1 MITNLILTFVATMI
15 LYFAYKL
22 LFRNSN
28 RFQLNRIVLLTI
40 SIFAFALPFIRIN
53 IEGQQFQEMPSFKQ
67 EMDVIFYSD
76 AMIEA
81 PVETKTLSITDIISY
96 IYIIGVVF
104 FLMKFVYNIFKIYKI
119 KAGKKIETIDNV
131 NFIYTNESHVPFS
144 FLNNVFIGTSTSSVT
159 DNEVPEPVE
168 GNANILIIKHEMSH
182 VKNHHSVDIILMEI
196 MIAFQW
202 FNPFIRMIN
211 NELKSNHE
219 FIADSEAIK
228 NEDEKS
234 NYMMLLL
241 QQCTAD
247 DFSTIANNFS
257 FLLTKKRISMITK
270 NQKVK
275 GSVIKV
281 LLTLPVFALLILL
294 NTQCDNTK
302 PNEEKKVAQVVENNS
317 EETQSNLTS
326 VQKVGSLA
334 GTVYD
339 AETKQPLA
347 ANVILEKDENEF
359 YNTTADK
366 NGKYEFISVPASR
379 YKLKAFYEGY
389 NTVTEKTIYIPADK
403 FSSIDID
410 LIDGKRHTRKNKN
423 SSSQKVVA
431 SQDSIYRVAEVMPQ
445 YPGGPNE
452 MMKYIQEN
460 IKYPQSAKDNKI
472 EGRVFV
478 SFVVE
483 KDGSIT
489 NAAVMRGID
498 KECDAEALR
507 VVSSMP
513 KWTPGQHK
521 GEVVRTQFTIPIYYK
536 FN

>member
-1 MITNLILTFVATMI
+1 MVTNLILTFVATMV

-40 SIFAFALPFIRIN
+40 SIFAFALPFIRIS

-144 FLNNVFIGTSTSSVT
+144 FLKNIYI
-159 DNEVPEPVE
+159 PK
-168 GNANILIIKHEMSH
+168 GNLDEMIIKHEMSH
-182 VKNHHSVDIILMEI
+182 VKNHHSVDVILMEI

-202 FNPFIRMIN
+202 FNPFIRMIK

-302 PNEEKKVAQVVENNS
+302 PNEEKQKAVEVKADENAGQLLGTILDRFT
-317 EETQSNLTS
+317 E
-326 VQKVGSLA
+326 KPIALA
-334 GTVYD
+334 TI
-339 AETKQPLA
+339 L
-347 ANVILEKDENEF
+347 LEKDGKEL
-359 YNTTADK
+359 YYTTSDK
-366 NGKYEFISVPASR
+366 NGRYEIT
-379 YKLKAFYEGY
+379 KIKAGAYNVKVSCEGY
-389 NTVTEKTIYIPADK
+389 ETVTIRDVNIPVKKLTFQD
-403 FSSIDID
+403 FW
-410 LIDGKRHTRKNKN
+410 LKNKEA
-423 SSSQKVVA
+423 SAAPSQEVVVG
-431 SQDSIYRVAEVMPQ
+431 QDSIYRVAEVMPQ

-507 VVSSMP
+507 VVASMP

>member
-1 MITNLILTFVATMI
+1 MITNLILTFLATMV

-28 RFQLNRIVLLTI
+28 RFQLNRIILLTI
-40 SIFAFALPFIRIN
+40 SVFAFALPFIRIN
-53 IEGQQFQEMPSFKQ
+53 LEGQQFQEITSFKE

-76 AMIEA
+76 AIIEET
-81 PVETKTLSITDIISY
+81 PVEANTLSVTDIISY

-104 FLMKFVYNIFKIYKI
+104 FLMKFVYNIVKIYKI
-119 KAGKKIETIDNV
+119 KAGKKIEVVDDV
-131 NFIYTNESHVPFS
+131 NFIYTNESHIPFS
-144 FLNNVFIGTSTSSVT
+144 FLKNIYIPK
-159 DNEVPEPVE
+159 DNLD
-168 GNANILIIKHEMSH
+168 AMIIKHEMSH
-182 VKNHHSVDIILMEI
+182 VKNYHSVDIILMEI

-202 FNPFIRMIN
+202 FNPFIRMIK
-211 NELKSNHE
+211 NELKNNHE

-228 NEDEKS
+228 DEDEKS

-294 NTQCDNTK
+294 NTQCDNVK
-302 PNEEKKVAQVVENNS
+302 PNEEKQQTPAVENKA
-317 EETQSNLTS
+317 EGE
-326 VQKVGSLA
+326 VGNLA
-334 GTVYD
+334 GRIIFSD
-339 AETKQPLA
+339 EKPFPC
-347 ANVILEKDENEF
+347 ANVALEKDGKVV
-359 YNTTADK
+359 YSVTADE
-366 NGKYEFISVPASR
+366 NGNYEFKSIPAGT
-379 YKLKAFYEGY
+379 YNLKTFYEGY
-389 NTVTEKTIYIPADK
+389 TTMIIEGFNIPANK
-403 FSSIDID
+403 FAFQNLYLLKQDD
-410 LIDGKRHTRKNKN
+410 ADET
-423 SSSQKVVA
+423 SSQKPQVT
-431 SQDSIYRVAEVMPQ
+431 QDSIYRVSDAMPE

-452 MMKYIQEN
+452 MMRYIQEN
-460 IKYPQSAKDNKI
+460 IKYPQSAIDNKI

-478 SFVVE
+478 TFVVE
-483 KDGSIT
+483 KDGSIS
-489 NAAVMRGID
+489 NAAVLRGID

-513 KWTPGQHK
+513 KWNPGQHK
-521 GEVVRTQFTIPIYYK
+521 GEVVRTQFTIPIIYK

>member
-1 MITNLILTFVATMI
+1 MITNLILTFLATMV

-28 RFQLNRIVLLTI
+28 RFQLNRIILLTI
-40 SIFAFALPFIRIN
+40 SVFAFALPFIRIS
-53 IEGQQFQEMPSFKQ
+53 IEAQQFQEMTSFKQ
-67 EMDVIFYSD
+67 GMDVIFYND
-76 AMIEA
+76 AIIEETA
-81 PVETKTLSITDIISY
+81 VEANTLSVTDIISY
-96 IYIIGVVF
+96 IYIVGVVF
-104 FLMKFVYNIFKIYKI
+104 FLMKFVYNIVKIYKI
-119 KAGKKIETIDNV
+119 RAGKKIETIDDV
-131 NFIYTNESHVPFS
+131 NFIYTNESHIPFS
-144 FLNNVFIGTSTSSVT
+144 FLKNIYIPK
-159 DNEVPEPVE
+159 DNLD
-168 GNANILIIKHEMSH
+168 AMIIKHEMSH

-202 FNPFIRMIN
+202 FNPFIRMIK
-211 NELKSNHE
+211 NELKNNHE

-228 NEDEKS
+228 DEDEKS

-294 NTQCDNTK
+294 NTQCDNVK
-302 PNEEKKVAQVVENNS
+302 PNEDKQQTPAVENKA
-317 EETQSNLTS
+317 EGE
-326 VQKVGSLA
+326 VGNLA
-334 GTVYD
+334 GRIIFSD
-339 AETKQPLA
+339 EKPFPC
-347 ANVILEKDENEF
+347 ANVALEKDGKVV
-359 YNTTADK
+359 YSVTADE
-366 NGKYEFISVPASR
+366 NGNYEFKSIPAGT
-379 YKLKAFYEGY
+379 YNLKTFYEGY
-389 NTVTEKTIYIPADK
+389 TTMIIEGFNIPANK
-403 FSSIDID
+403 FAFQNLYLLKQDD
-410 LIDGKRHTRKNKN
+410 ADET
-423 SSSQKVVA
+423 SSQKPQVT
-431 SQDSIYRVAEVMPQ
+431 QDSLYRVTEVMPE

-452 MMKYIQEN
+452 MMRYIQEN
-460 IKYPQSAKDNKI
+460 IKYPQSAIDNKI

-478 SFVVE
+478 TFVVE
-483 KDGSIT
+483 KDGSIS
-489 NAAVMRGID
+489 NAAVLRGID

-513 KWTPGQHK
+513 KWNPGQHK
-521 GEVVRTQFTIPIYYK
+521 GEVVRTQFTIPIIYK

>member
-1 MITNLILTFVATMI
+1 MITNLILTFVATMV

-40 SIFAFALPFIRIN
+40 AIFAFELPFIKISL
-53 IEGQQFQEMPSFKQ
+53 EGQHFQEMTSFKQ

-76 AMIEA
+76 AIIEETA
-81 PVETKTLSITDIISY
+81 VEANTLSITDVISY

-104 FLMKFVYNIFKIYKI
+104 FLMKFVYNIIKIHKI
-119 KAGKKIETIDNV
+119 KAGKKIETIDDV
-131 NFIYTNESHVPFS
+131 NFIYTNESHIPFS
-144 FLNNVFIGTSTSSVT
+144 FLNNIYIPK
-159 DNEVPEPVE
+159 DN
-168 GNANILIIKHEMSH
+168 LDDMIIKHEMSH
-182 VKNHHSVDIILMEI
+182 VKNHHSVDVILMEI

-202 FNPFIRMIN
+202 FNPFIRMIK

-302 PNEEKKVAQVVENNS
+302 PNDEKQQPAVT
-317 EETQSNLTS
+317 ETWTILEQP
-326 VQKVGSLA
+326 
-334 GTVYD
+334 VYD
-339 AETKQPLA
+339 KEAL
-347 ANVILEKDENEF
+347 NL
-359 YNTTADK
+359 
-366 NGKYEFISVPASR
+366 
-379 YKLKAFYEGY
+379 
-389 NTVTEKTIYIPADK
+389 
-403 FSSIDID
+403 
-410 LIDGKRHTRKNKN
+410 
-423 SSSQKVVA
+423 
-431 SQDSIYRVAEVMPQ
+431 QDSIYRVTEVMPQ

-452 MMKYIQEN
+452 MMRYIQEN
-460 IKYPQSAKDNKI
+460 IKYPQSAIDNKI

-478 SFVVE
+478 TFVVE

-489 NAAVMRGID
+489 NAAVLRGID

-513 KWTPGQHK
+513 KWNPGQHK

>member
-1 MITNLILTFVATMI
+1 MITNLILTFVATMV

-22 LFRNSN
+22 LFLNSN

-40 SIFAFALPFIRIN
+40 AIFAFALPFIKISL
-53 IEGQQFQEMPSFKQ
+53 EGQQFQEMTSFKQ

-76 AMIEA
+76 AIIEETA
-81 PVETKTLSITDIISY
+81 VETNTLSITDIISY

-104 FLMKFVYNIFKIYKI
+104 FLMKFVYNIVKIYKI
-119 KAGKKIETIDNV
+119 KAGKKIEIIDDV
-131 NFIYTNESHVPFS
+131 NFIYTNESHIPFS
-144 FLNNVFIGTSTSSVT
+144 FLNNIYIPK
-159 DNEVPEPVE
+159 DNLDEM
-168 GNANILIIKHEMSH
+168 IIKHEMSH
-182 VKNHHSVDIILMEI
+182 VKNHHSVDVILMEI

-202 FNPFIRMIN
+202 FNPFIRMIK
-211 NELKSNHE
+211 NELKNNHE

-228 NEDEKS
+228 DEDEKS

-257 FLLTKKRISMITK
+257 FLLTKKRINMITK

-302 PNEEKKVAQVVENNS
+302 PNDEKQQ
-317 EETQSNLTS
+317 T
-326 VQKVGSLA
+326 
-334 GTVYD
+334 
-339 AETKQPLA
+339 
-347 ANVILEKDENEF
+347 
-359 YNTTADK
+359 
-366 NGKYEFISVPASR
+366 
-379 YKLKAFYEGY
+379 
-389 NTVTEKTIYIPADK
+389 TVTETETILEQPVYDTEAAT
-403 FSSIDID
+403 
-410 LIDGKRHTRKNKN
+410 L
-423 SSSQKVVA
+423 
-431 SQDSIYRVAEVMPQ
+431 QDSIYRVSEVMPQ

-452 MMKYIQEN
+452 IMRYLQEN

-478 SFVVE
+478 TFVVE

-489 NAAVMRGID
+489 NATVLRGID

-513 KWTPGQHK
+513 KWNPGQQDGK
-521 GEVVRTQFTIPIYYK
+521 NVRTQFTIPIIYK

>member
-1 MITNLILTFVATMI
+1 MITNLILTFVATMV

-40 SIFAFALPFIRIN
+40 SIFAFALPFIRIS

-81 PVETKTLSITDIISY
+81 PVVTKTLSFTDIISY
-96 IYIIGVVF
+96 LYIIGVVF

-144 FLNNVFIGTSTSSVT
+144 FLKNIYIPK
-159 DNEVPEPVE
+159 DNLDEM
-168 GNANILIIKHEMSH
+168 IIKHEMSH
-182 VKNHHSVDIILMEI
+182 VKNHHSVDVILMEI

-202 FNPFIRMIN
+202 FNPFIRMIK
-211 NELKSNHE
+211 NELKNNHE

-294 NTQCDNTK
+294 NIQCDNVK
-302 PNEEKKVAQVVENNS
+302 PNEEKQQTPATEL
-317 EETQSNLTS
+317 ET
-326 VQKVGSLA
+326 V
-334 GTVYD
+334 
-339 AETKQPLA
+339 
-347 ANVILEKDENEF
+347 
-359 YNTTADK
+359 
-366 NGKYEFISVPASR
+366 
-379 YKLKAFYEGY
+379 
-389 NTVTEKTIYIPADK
+389 
-403 FSSIDID
+403 
-410 LIDGKRHTRKNKN
+410 
-423 SSSQKVVA
+423 
-431 SQDSIYRVAEVMPQ
+431 QDSIYRVSDAMPQ

-452 MMKYIQEN
+452 MMRYIQEN
-460 IKYPQSAKDNKI
+460 IKYPQSAIDNKI

-478 SFVVE
+478 TFVVE

-513 KWTPGQHK
+513 KWNPGQHK
-521 GEVVRTQFTIPIYYK
+521 GEVVRTQFTIPIIYK

>member
-1 MITNLILTFVATMI
+1 MVTNLILTFVATMV

-53 IEGQQFQEMPSFKQ
+53 IEGQQFQEMLSFKQ

-81 PVETKTLSITDIISY
+81 PVEAKTLSFTDIISY

-144 FLNNVFIGTSTSSVT
+144 FFNNVFIGTSTSSVT

-182 VKNHHSVDIILMEI
+182 VKNHHSVDVILMEI

-202 FNPFIRMIN
+202 FNPFIRMIK

-241 QQCTAD
+241 QQCTAY

-302 PNEEKKVAQVVENNS
+302 PNEEKQQ
-317 EETQSNLTS
+317 T
-326 VQKVGSLA
+326 
-334 GTVYD
+334 
-339 AETKQPLA
+339 
-347 ANVILEKDENEF
+347 
-359 YNTTADK
+359 
-366 NGKYEFISVPASR
+366 
-379 YKLKAFYEGY
+379 
-389 NTVTEKTIYIPADK
+389 TVTETETILEQPVYDTEAAT
-403 FSSIDID
+403 
-410 LIDGKRHTRKNKN
+410 L
-423 SSSQKVVA
+423 
-431 SQDSIYRVAEVMPQ
+431 QDSIYRVTEVMPE

-452 MMKYIQEN
+452 MMKYLQEN

-478 SFVVE
+478 TFVVE

-489 NAAVMRGID
+489 NATVLRGID

-513 KWTPGQHK
+513 KWNPGQQDGK
-521 GEVVRTQFTIPIYYK
+521 NVRTQFTIPIIYK

>member
-1 MITNLILTFVATMI
+1 MITNLILTFVATMV
-15 LYFAYKL
+15 LYLAYKL

-28 RFQLNRIVLLTI
+28 RFQLNRIILLTI
-40 SIFAFALPFIRIN
+40 SLFAFALPFIRIN
-53 IEGQQFQEMPSFKQ
+53 IEGQQFQEMTSFKQ

-76 AMIEA
+76 AIIQEN
-81 PVETKTLSITDIISY
+81 PVVEKTLSFTDIITY

-119 KAGKKIETIDNV
+119 KAGKKIETIDDV
-131 NFIYTNESHVPFS
+131 NFIYTNESHIPFS
-144 FLNNVFIGTSTSSVT
+144 FLNNIYIPK
-159 DNEVPEPVE
+159 DNLDEM
-168 GNANILIIKHEMSH
+168 IIKHEMSH

-202 FNPFIRMIN
+202 FNPFIRMIK
-211 NELKSNHE
+211 NELKNNHE

-270 NQKVK
+270 NQKAK

-302 PNEEKKVAQVVENNS
+302 PNDEKLSTVVKADENAGQLLGTIVDRFS
-317 EETQSNLTS
+317 E
-326 VQKVGSLA
+326 KPIA
-334 GTVYD
+334 FATV
-339 AETKQPLA
+339 
-347 ANVILEKDENEF
+347 VLEKDGNDL
-359 YNTTADK
+359 YYTTSDK
-366 NGKYEFISVPASR
+366 NGSYKITRINEGAYNVKVSCDGYESVSIRAVNIPVK
-379 YKLKAFYEGY
+379 KLTFQDFWLKK
-389 NTVTEKTIYIPADK
+389 NDADEP
-403 FSSIDID
+403 
-410 LIDGKRHTRKNKN
+410 
-423 SSSQKVVA
+423 SSQKAVV

-489 NAAVMRGID
+489 NAAVLRGID

>member
-1 MITNLILTFVATMI
+1 MITNLILTFLATMV

-28 RFQLNRIVLLTI
+28 RFQLNRIILLTI

-53 IEGQQFQEMPSFKQ
+53 LEGQQFQEITSFKE

-76 AMIEA
+76 AIIEET
-81 PVETKTLSITDIISY
+81 PVEANTLSVTDIISY

-104 FLMKFVYNIFKIYKI
+104 FLMKFVYNIVKIYKI
-119 KAGKKIETIDNV
+119 KAGKKIEVVDDA
-131 NFIYTNESHVPFS
+131 NFIYTNESHIPFS
-144 FLNNVFIGTSTSSVT
+144 FLKNIYIPK
-159 DNEVPEPVE
+159 DNLD
-168 GNANILIIKHEMSH
+168 AMIIKHEMSH

-202 FNPFIRMIN
+202 FNPFIRMIK
-211 NELKSNHE
+211 NELKNNHE

-228 NEDEKS
+228 DEDEKS

-294 NTQCDNTK
+294 NTQCDNVK
-302 PNEEKKVAQVVENNS
+302 PNEDKQQTPAVENKA
-317 EETQSNLTS
+317 EGE
-326 VQKVGSLA
+326 VGNLA
-334 GTVYD
+334 GRIIFSD
-339 AETKQPLA
+339 EKPFPC
-347 ANVILEKDENEF
+347 ANVALEKDGKVV
-359 YNTTADK
+359 YSVTADE
-366 NGKYEFISVPASR
+366 NGNYEFKSIPAGT
-379 YKLKAFYEGY
+379 YNLKTFYEGY
-389 NTVTEKTIYIPADK
+389 TTMIIEGFNIPANK
-403 FSSIDID
+403 FAFQNLYLLKQDD
-410 LIDGKRHTRKNKN
+410 ADET
-423 SSSQKVVA
+423 SSQKPQVT
-431 SQDSIYRVAEVMPQ
+431 QDSIYRVSEVMPE

-452 MMKYIQEN
+452 MMRYIQEN
-460 IKYPQSAKDNKI
+460 IKYPQSAIDNKI

-478 SFVVE
+478 TFVVE
-483 KDGSIT
+483 KDGSIS

-513 KWTPGQHK
+513 KWNPGQHK
-521 GEVVRTQFTIPIYYK
+521 GEVVRTQFTIPIIYK

>member
-1 MITNLILTFVATMI
+1 MITNLILTFLATMV

-28 RFQLNRIVLLTI
+28 RFQLNRIILLTI
-40 SIFAFALPFIRIN
+40 SVFAFALPFIRIN
-53 IEGQQFQEMPSFKQ
+53 LEGQHFQEITSFKE

-76 AMIEA
+76 AIIEET
-81 PVETKTLSITDIISY
+81 PVEANTLSVTDIISY

-104 FLMKFVYNIFKIYKI
+104 FLMKFVYNIVKIYKI
-119 KAGKKIETIDNV
+119 KAGKKIEVVDDV
-131 NFIYTNESHVPFS
+131 NFIYTNESHIPFS
-144 FLNNVFIGTSTSSVT
+144 FLKNIYIPK
-159 DNEVPEPVE
+159 DNLD
-168 GNANILIIKHEMSH
+168 AMIIKHEMSH

-202 FNPFIRMIN
+202 FNPFIRMIK
-211 NELKSNHE
+211 NELKNNHE

-228 NEDEKS
+228 DEDEKS

-294 NTQCDNTK
+294 NTQCDNVK
-302 PNEEKKVAQVVENNS
+302 PNEEKQQTPAAEVE
-317 EETQSNLTS
+317 
-326 VQKVGSLA
+326 
-334 GTVYD
+334 TV
-339 AETKQPLA
+339 
-347 ANVILEKDENEF
+347 
-359 YNTTADK
+359 
-366 NGKYEFISVPASR
+366 
-379 YKLKAFYEGY
+379 
-389 NTVTEKTIYIPADK
+389 
-403 FSSIDID
+403 
-410 LIDGKRHTRKNKN
+410 
-423 SSSQKVVA
+423 
-431 SQDSIYRVAEVMPQ
+431 QDSIYRVSDAMPE

-452 MMKYIQEN
+452 MMRYIQEN
-460 IKYPQSAKDNKI
+460 IKYPQSAIDNKI

-478 SFVVE
+478 TFVVE
-483 KDGSIT
+483 KDGSIS
-489 NAAVMRGID
+489 NAAVLRGID

-513 KWTPGQHK
+513 KWNPGQQK
-521 GEVVRTQFTIPIYYK
+521 GEVVRTQFTIPIIYK

>member
-1 MITNLILTFVATMI
+1 
-15 LYFAYKL
+15 
-22 LFRNSN
+22 
-28 RFQLNRIVLLTI
+28 
-40 SIFAFALPFIRIN
+40 
-53 IEGQQFQEMPSFKQ
+53 MPSFKQ

-81 PVETKTLSITDIISY
+81 PVVTKTLSFTDIISY
-96 IYIIGVVF
+96 LYIIGVVF

-119 KAGKKIETIDNV
+119 KAGKKIETIDDV
-131 NFIYTNESHVPFS
+131 NFIYTNESHIPFS
-144 FLNNVFIGTSTSSVT
+144 FLKNIYIPK
-159 DNEVPEPVE
+159 DNLDEM
-168 GNANILIIKHEMSH
+168 IIKHEMSH
-182 VKNHHSVDIILMEI
+182 VKNHHSVDVILMEI

-202 FNPFIRMIN
+202 FNPFIRMIK

-228 NEDEKS
+228 DEDEKS

-257 FLLTKKRISMITK
+257 FLLTKKRITMITK

-281 LLTLPVFALLILL
+281 LLTPPVFALLILL
-294 NTQCDNTK
+294 NTQCDNVK
-302 PNEEKKVAQVVENNS
+302 PNEEKQQ
-317 EETQSNLTS
+317 T
-326 VQKVGSLA
+326 
-334 GTVYD
+334 
-339 AETKQPLA
+339 
-347 ANVILEKDENEF
+347 
-359 YNTTADK
+359 
-366 NGKYEFISVPASR
+366 
-379 YKLKAFYEGY
+379 
-389 NTVTEKTIYIPADK
+389 TVTETETILEQPVYDTEAAT
-403 FSSIDID
+403 
-410 LIDGKRHTRKNKN
+410 L
-423 SSSQKVVA
+423 
-431 SQDSIYRVAEVMPQ
+431 QDSLYRVTEVMPE

-452 MMKYIQEN
+452 MMRYIQEN

-507 VVSSMP
+507 VVASMP

>member
-1 MITNLILTFVATMI
+1 MITNLILTFVATMV

-40 SIFAFALPFIRIN
+40 SIFAFALPFIRIS

-144 FLNNVFIGTSTSSVT
+144 FLKNIYI
-159 DNEVPEPVE
+159 PK
-168 GNANILIIKHEMSH
+168 GNLDEMIIKHEMSH
-182 VKNHHSVDIILMEI
+182 VKNHHSVDVILMEI

-202 FNPFIRMIN
+202 FNPFIRMIK

-302 PNEEKKVAQVVENNS
+302 PNDEKQKAVEVKADENAGQLLGTILDRFT
-317 EETQSNLTS
+317 E
-326 VQKVGSLA
+326 KPIALA
-334 GTVYD
+334 TI
-339 AETKQPLA
+339 L
-347 ANVILEKDENEF
+347 LEKDGKEL
-359 YNTTADK
+359 YYTTSDK
-366 NGKYEFISVPASR
+366 NGRYEIT
-379 YKLKAFYEGY
+379 KIKAGAYNVKVSCEGY
-389 NTVTEKTIYIPADK
+389 ETVTIRDVNIPVKKLTFQD
-403 FSSIDID
+403 FW
-410 LIDGKRHTRKNKN
+410 LKNKEA
-423 SSSQKVVA
+423 SAAPSQKVVA

-452 MMKYIQEN
+452 MMRYIQEN

-507 VVSSMP
+507 VVASMP

>member
-1 MITNLILTFVATMI
+1 MITNLILTFLATMV

-28 RFQLNRIVLLTI
+28 RFQLNRIILLTI
-40 SIFAFALPFIRIN
+40 SVFAFALPFIRIN
-53 IEGQQFQEMPSFKQ
+53 LEGQHFQEMTSFKE

-76 AMIEA
+76 AVIEET
-81 PVETKTLSITDIISY
+81 PVEASTLSVTDIISY

-104 FLMKFVYNIFKIYKI
+104 LLMKFVYNIVKIYKI
-119 KAGKKIETIDNV
+119 KAGKKIETIDDV
-131 NFIYTNESHVPFS
+131 NFIYTNESHIPFS
-144 FLNNVFIGTSTSSVT
+144 FLKNIYIPK
-159 DNEVPEPVE
+159 DNLD
-168 GNANILIIKHEMSH
+168 AMIIKHEMSH
-182 VKNHHSVDIILMEI
+182 VKNYHSVDVILMEI

-202 FNPFIRMIN
+202 FNPFIRMIK

-228 NEDEKS
+228 DEDEKS

-294 NTQCDNTK
+294 NTQCDNVK
-302 PNEEKKVAQVVENNS
+302 PNEDKQQTPAVENKA
-317 EETQSNLTS
+317 EGE
-326 VQKVGSLA
+326 VGNLA
-334 GTVYD
+334 GRIIFSD
-339 AETKQPLA
+339 EKPFPC
-347 ANVILEKDENEF
+347 ANVALEKDGKVV
-359 YNTTADK
+359 YSVTADE
-366 NGKYEFISVPASR
+366 NGNYEFKSIPAGT
-379 YKLKAFYEGY
+379 YNLKTFYEGY
-389 NTVTEKTIYIPADK
+389 TTMIIEGFNIPANK
-403 FSSIDID
+403 FAFQNLYLLKQDD
-410 LIDGKRHTRKNKN
+410 ADET
-423 SSSQKVVA
+423 SSQKPQVT
-431 SQDSIYRVAEVMPQ
+431 QDTIYRVTEVMPE

-452 MMKYIQEN
+452 MMKYLQEN

-478 SFVVE
+478 TFVVE
-483 KDGSIT
+483 KDGSIS
-489 NAAVMRGID
+489 NAAVLRGID

-513 KWTPGQHK
+513 KWNPGQQDGK
-521 GEVVRTQFTIPIYYK
+521 NVRTQFTIPIIYK
-536 FN
+536 FNN

>member
-96 IYIIGVVF
+96 LYIIGVVF

-144 FLNNVFIGTSTSSVT
+144 FLKNIYIPK
-159 DNEVPEPVE
+159 DNLDEM
-168 GNANILIIKHEMSH
+168 IIKHEMSH
-182 VKNHHSVDIILMEI
+182 VKNHHSVDVILMEI

-460 IKYPQSAKDNKI
+460 IKYPQSAKANKI
-472 EGRVFV
+472 EGRVYV
-478 SFVVE
+478 TFVVE

-507 VVSSMP
+507 VVASMP

>member
-1 MITNLILTFVATMI
+1 MITNLILTFLATMV

-28 RFQLNRIVLLTI
+28 RFQLNRIILLTI

-53 IEGQQFQEMPSFKQ
+53 IEGQHFQEMTSFKE

-76 AMIEA
+76 AIIEET
-81 PVETKTLSITDIISY
+81 PVEANTLSVTDIISY
-96 IYIIGVVF
+96 IYIVGVVF
-104 FLMKFVYNIFKIYKI
+104 FLMKFVYNIVKIYKI
-119 KAGKKIETIDNV
+119 KAGKKIETIDDV
-131 NFIYTNESHVPFS
+131 NFIYTNESHIPFS
-144 FLNNVFIGTSTSSVT
+144 FLKNIYIPK
-159 DNEVPEPVE
+159 DNLD
-168 GNANILIIKHEMSH
+168 AMIIKHEMSH
-182 VKNHHSVDIILMEI
+182 VKNHHSVDVILMEI

-202 FNPFIRMIN
+202 FNPFIRMIK
-211 NELKSNHE
+211 NELKNNHE

-228 NEDEKS
+228 DEDEKS

-294 NTQCDNTK
+294 NTQCDNVK
-302 PNEEKKVAQVVENNS
+302 PNEDKQQTPAAEVE
-317 EETQSNLTS
+317 
-326 VQKVGSLA
+326 
-334 GTVYD
+334 TV
-339 AETKQPLA
+339 
-347 ANVILEKDENEF
+347 
-359 YNTTADK
+359 
-366 NGKYEFISVPASR
+366 
-379 YKLKAFYEGY
+379 
-389 NTVTEKTIYIPADK
+389 
-403 FSSIDID
+403 
-410 LIDGKRHTRKNKN
+410 
-423 SSSQKVVA
+423 
-431 SQDSIYRVAEVMPQ
+431 QDSIYRVSDAMPE

-452 MMKYIQEN
+452 MMRYIQEN

-478 SFVVE
+478 TFVVE

-489 NAAVMRGID
+489 NATVLRGID

-513 KWTPGQHK
+513 KWNPGQQK
-521 GEVVRTQFTIPIYYK
+521 GEVVRTQFTIPIIYK
-536 FN
+536 FNN

>member
-1 MITNLILTFVATMI
+1 MVTNLILTFVATMI

-40 SIFAFALPFIRIN
+40 SIFAFALPFIRIS

-96 IYIIGVVF
+96 LYIIGVVF

-144 FLNNVFIGTSTSSVT
+144 FLKNIYIPK
-159 DNEVPEPVE
+159 DNLDEM
-168 GNANILIIKHEMSH
+168 IIKHEMSH
-182 VKNHHSVDIILMEI
+182 VKNHHSVDVILMEI

-302 PNEEKKVAQVVENNS
+302 PNDEKQSAVVKADENAGQLLGTIVDRFT
-317 EETQSNLTS
+317 E
-326 VQKVGSLA
+326 KPIALA
-334 GTVYD
+334 TI
-339 AETKQPLA
+339 L
-347 ANVILEKDENEF
+347 LEKDGKEL
-359 YNTTADK
+359 YYTTSDK
-366 NGKYEFISVPASR
+366 NGRYEITKINAGAYNVKVSC
-379 YKLKAFYEGY
+379 EGY
-389 NTVTEKTIYIPADK
+389 ETVTIRDVNIPVKKLTFQD
-403 FSSIDID
+403 FW
-410 LIDGKRHTRKNKN
+410 LKNKEA
-423 SSSQKVVA
+423 SAAPSQKVVA

-452 MMKYIQEN
+452 MMRYIQEN

-507 VVSSMP
+507 VVASMP

>member
-1 MITNLILTFVATMI
+1 MVTNLILTFVATMV

-119 KAGKKIETIDNV
+119 KAGKKKETIDNV

-144 FLNNVFIGTSTSSVT
+144 FFNNVFIGTSTSSVT

-182 VKNHHSVDIILMEI
+182 VKNHHSVDVILMEI

-281 LLTLPVFALLILL
+281 
-294 NTQCDNTK
+294 
-302 PNEEKKVAQVVENNS
+302 
-317 EETQSNLTS
+317 
-326 VQKVGSLA
+326 
-334 GTVYD
+334 
-339 AETKQPLA
+339 
-347 ANVILEKDENEF
+347 
-359 YNTTADK
+359 
-366 NGKYEFISVPASR
+366 
-379 YKLKAFYEGY
+379 
-389 NTVTEKTIYIPADK
+389 
-403 FSSIDID
+403 
-410 LIDGKRHTRKNKN
+410 
-423 SSSQKVVA
+423 
-431 SQDSIYRVAEVMPQ
+431 
-445 YPGGPNE
+445 
-452 MMKYIQEN
+452 
-460 IKYPQSAKDNKI
+460 
-472 EGRVFV
+472 
-478 SFVVE
+478 
-483 KDGSIT
+483 
-489 NAAVMRGID
+489 
-498 KECDAEALR
+498 
-507 VVSSMP
+507 
-513 KWTPGQHK
+513 
-521 GEVVRTQFTIPIYYK
+521 
-536 FN
+536 

>member
-1 MITNLILTFVATMI
+1 MV

-40 SIFAFALPFIRIN
+40 SIFAFALPFIRIS

-119 KAGKKIETIDNV
+119 KAGKKIEKIDNV

-144 FLNNVFIGTSTSSVT
+144 FLKNIYIPK
-159 DNEVPEPVE
+159 DNLDEM
-168 GNANILIIKHEMSH
+168 IIKHEMSH
-182 VKNHHSVDIILMEI
+182 VKNHHSVDVILMEI

-202 FNPFIRMIN
+202 FNPFIRMIK

-366 NGKYEFISVPASR
+366 NGKYEFTSVVAGR
-379 YKLKAFYEGY
+379 YDLKAWYEGY
-389 NTVTEKTIYIPADK
+389 NTYTVKTIYIPADK
-403 FSSIDID
+403 FSFIDIS
-410 LIDGKRHTRKNKN
+410 LIDGKRHPRKDKN
-423 SSSQKVVA
+423 SSSQKPQA
-431 SQDSIYRVAEVMPQ
+431 TQDSIHRVVEVFPQ

-452 MMKYIQEN
+452 MMRYIQEN

-507 VVSSMP
+507 VVASMP
-513 KWTPGQHK
+513 KWTPGQQDGK
-521 GEVVRTQFTIPIYYK
+521 NVRTQFTIPIYYK

>member
-1 MITNLILTFVATMI
+1 MITNLILTFLATMV

-28 RFQLNRIVLLTI
+28 RFQLNRIILLTI
-40 SIFAFALPFIRIN
+40 SVFAFALPFIRIN
-53 IEGQQFQEMPSFKQ
+53 LEGQQFQEITSFKE

-76 AMIEA
+76 AVIEET
-81 PVETKTLSITDIISY
+81 PVEANTLSVTDIISY

-104 FLMKFVYNIFKIYKI
+104 FLMKFVYNIVKIYKI
-119 KAGKKIETIDNV
+119 KAGKKIEVVDDA
-131 NFIYTNESHVPFS
+131 NFIYTNESHIPFS
-144 FLNNVFIGTSTSSVT
+144 FLKNIYIPK
-159 DNEVPEPVE
+159 DNLD
-168 GNANILIIKHEMSH
+168 AMIIKHEMSH

-202 FNPFIRMIN
+202 FNPFIRMIK
-211 NELKSNHE
+211 NELKNNHE

-228 NEDEKS
+228 DEDEKS

-257 FLLTKKRISMITK
+257 FLLTKKRITMITK

-294 NTQCDNTK
+294 NTQCDNVK
-302 PNEEKKVAQVVENNS
+302 PNEDKQQTPAVENKA
-317 EETQSNLTS
+317 EGE
-326 VQKVGSLA
+326 VGNLA
-334 GTVYD
+334 GRIIFSD
-339 AETKQPLA
+339 EKPFPC
-347 ANVILEKDENEF
+347 ANVALEKDGKVV
-359 YNTTADK
+359 YSVTADE
-366 NGKYEFISVPASR
+366 NGNYEFKSIPAGT
-379 YKLKAFYEGY
+379 YNLKTFYEGY
-389 NTVTEKTIYIPADK
+389 TTMIIEGFNIPANK
-403 FSSIDID
+403 FAFQNLYLLKQDD
-410 LIDGKRHTRKNKN
+410 ADET
-423 SSSQKVVA
+423 SSQKPQVT
-431 SQDSIYRVAEVMPQ
+431 QDSLYRVTEVMPE

-452 MMKYIQEN
+452 MMKYLQEN

-478 SFVVE
+478 TFVVE

-489 NAAVMRGID
+489 NATVLRGID

-513 KWTPGQHK
+513 KWNPGQQK
-521 GEVVRTQFTIPIYYK
+521 GEVVRTQFTIPIIYK
-536 FN
+536 FNN

>member
-1 MITNLILTFVATMI
+1 MITNLILTFLATMV

-40 SIFAFALPFIRIN
+40 AIFAFALPFIKISL
-53 IEGQQFQEMPSFKQ
+53 EVQQFQEMTSFKQ
-67 EMDVIFYSD
+67 EMDVIFYND
-76 AMIEA
+76 AIMEA
-81 PVETKTLSITDIISY
+81 PVEANTLSITDVISY

-104 FLMKFVYNIFKIYKI
+104 FLMKFVYNIVKIYKI
-119 KAGKKIETIDNV
+119 KAGKKIETIDDV
-131 NFIYTNESHVPFS
+131 NFIYTNESHIPFS
-144 FLNNVFIGTSTSSVT
+144 FLNNIYIPK
-159 DNEVPEPVE
+159 DNLDEM
-168 GNANILIIKHEMSH
+168 IIKHEMSH
-182 VKNHHSVDIILMEI
+182 VKNHHSVDVILMEI

-202 FNPFIRMIN
+202 FNPFIRMIK

-228 NEDEKS
+228 DEYEKS

-302 PNEEKKVAQVVENNS
+302 PNDEKP
-317 EETQSNLTS
+317 
-326 VQKVGSLA
+326 
-334 GTVYD
+334 
-339 AETKQPLA
+339 QPA
-347 ANVILEKDENEF
+347 
-359 YNTTADK
+359 
-366 NGKYEFISVPASR
+366 
-379 YKLKAFYEGY
+379 
-389 NTVTEKTIYIPADK
+389 VTETEAI
-403 FSSIDID
+403 
-410 LIDGKRHTRKNKN
+410 
-423 SSSQKVVA
+423 
-431 SQDSIYRVAEVMPQ
+431 QDSIYRVTEVMPE

-452 MMKYIQEN
+452 MMKYLQEN

-472 EGRVFV
+472 EGRVYV

-489 NAAVMRGID
+489 NAAVIRGID

-513 KWTPGQHK
+513 KWNPGQQDGK
-521 GEVVRTQFTIPIYYK
+521 NVRTQFTIPIIYK

>member
-1 MITNLILTFVATMI
+1 
-15 LYFAYKL
+15 
-22 LFRNSN
+22 
-28 RFQLNRIVLLTI
+28 
-40 SIFAFALPFIRIN
+40 
-53 IEGQQFQEMPSFKQ
+53 
-67 EMDVIFYSD
+67 
-76 AMIEA
+76 
-81 PVETKTLSITDIISY
+81 
-96 IYIIGVVF
+96 
-104 FLMKFVYNIFKIYKI
+104 
-119 KAGKKIETIDNV
+119 
-131 NFIYTNESHVPFS
+131 
-144 FLNNVFIGTSTSSVT
+144 
-159 DNEVPEPVE
+159 
-168 GNANILIIKHEMSH
+168 
-182 VKNHHSVDIILMEI
+182 
-196 MIAFQW
+196 
-202 FNPFIRMIN
+202 
-211 NELKSNHE
+211 
-219 FIADSEAIK
+219 
-228 NEDEKS
+228 
-234 NYMMLLL
+234 
-241 QQCTAD
+241 
-247 DFSTIANNFS
+247 
-257 FLLTKKRISMITK
+257 MITK

-281 LLTLPVFALLILL
+281 LVTLPVFALLILL
-294 NTQCDNTK
+294 NIQCDNTK

-403 FSSIDID
+403 FSYIDID

-489 NAAVMRGID
+489 NAAVLRGID

>member
-1 MITNLILTFVATMI
+1 MITNLILTFVATMV
-15 LYFAYKL
+15 LYLAYKL

-67 EMDVIFYSD
+67 EMDVIFYND
-76 AMIEA
+76 AIMEA
-81 PVETKTLSITDIISY
+81 PVETNTLSITDIISY

-131 NFIYTNESHVPFS
+131 NFIYTNESHIPFS
-144 FLNNVFIGTSTSSVT
+144 FLKNIYIPK
-159 DNEVPEPVE
+159 DNLDEM
-168 GNANILIIKHEMSH
+168 IIKHEMSH
-182 VKNHHSVDIILMEI
+182 VKNRHSVDIILMEI

-202 FNPFIRMIN
+202 FNPFIRMIK
-211 NELKSNHE
+211 NELKNNHE

-257 FLLTKKRISMITK
+257 FLLTQKRISMITK

-302 PNEEKKVAQVVENNS
+302 PNDEKQSTVVKADENAGQLLGTIVDRFT
-317 EETQSNLTS
+317 E
-326 VQKVGSLA
+326 KPIALA
-334 GTVYD
+334 TI
-339 AETKQPLA
+339 L
-347 ANVILEKDENEF
+347 LEKDGKEL
-359 YNTTADK
+359 YYTTSDK
-366 NGKYEFISVPASR
+366 NGRYEITKINAGAYNV
-379 YKLKAFYEGY
+379 KVCCEGY
-389 NTVTEKTIYIPADK
+389 ETVTIRDVNIPVKKLTFQD
-403 FSSIDID
+403 FW
-410 LIDGKRHTRKNKN
+410 LKNKEA
-423 SSSQKVVA
+423 SAAPSQEVVLG
-431 SQDSIYRVAEVMPQ
+431 QDSIHRVVEVMPQ

-452 MMKYIQEN
+452 MMKYLQEN

-507 VVSSMP
+507 VVASMP

-521 GEVVRTQFTIPIYYK
+521 GENVRTQFTIPIYYK

>member
-1 MITNLILTFVATMI
+1 
-15 LYFAYKL
+15 
-22 LFRNSN
+22 
-28 RFQLNRIVLLTI
+28 
-40 SIFAFALPFIRIN
+40 
-53 IEGQQFQEMPSFKQ
+53 MPSFKQ
-67 EMDVIFYSD
+67 EMEVIFYSD

-144 FLNNVFIGTSTSSVT
+144 FFNNVFIGTSTSSVT

-182 VKNHHSVDIILMEI
+182 VKNHHSVDVILMEI

-302 PNEEKKVAQVVENNS
+302 PNDEKQQ
-317 EETQSNLTS
+317 T
-326 VQKVGSLA
+326 
-334 GTVYD
+334 
-339 AETKQPLA
+339 
-347 ANVILEKDENEF
+347 
-359 YNTTADK
+359 
-366 NGKYEFISVPASR
+366 
-379 YKLKAFYEGY
+379 
-389 NTVTEKTIYIPADK
+389 TVTETETILEQPVYDK
-403 FSSIDID
+403 EAAT
-410 LIDGKRHTRKNKN
+410 L
-423 SSSQKVVA
+423 
-431 SQDSIYRVAEVMPQ
+431 QDSIYRVTEVMPQ

-507 VVSSMP
+507 VVASMP
-513 KWTPGQHK
+513 KWTPGQQDGK
-521 GEVVRTQFTIPIYYK
+521 NVRTQFTIPIYYK

>member
-1 MITNLILTFVATMI
+1 MVTNLILTFVATMV

-144 FLNNVFIGTSTSSVT
+144 FFNNVFIGTSTSSVT

-182 VKNHHSVDIILMEI
+182 VKNHHSVDVILMEI

-202 FNPFIRMIN
+202 FNPFIRMIK

-302 PNEEKKVAQVVENNS
+302 PNEEKQSAVVKADENAGQLLGTILDRFT
-317 EETQSNLTS
+317 E
-326 VQKVGSLA
+326 KPIALA
-334 GTVYD
+334 TI
-339 AETKQPLA
+339 L
-347 ANVILEKDENEF
+347 LEKDGKEL
-359 YNTTADK
+359 YYTTSDK
-366 NGKYEFISVPASR
+366 NGRYEITKINAGAYNVKVSCES
-379 YKLKAFYEGY
+379 YE
-389 NTVTEKTIYIPADK
+389 TVTIRDVNIPVKKLTFQDFWLKKNDADEP
-403 FSSIDID
+403 
-410 LIDGKRHTRKNKN
+410 
-423 SSSQKVVA
+423 SSQKAVV
-431 SQDSIYRVAEVMPQ
+431 SQDSIYRVAEVIPQ

-472 EGRVFV
+472 EGRVYV
-478 SFVVE
+478 TFVVE

-489 NAAVMRGID
+489 NAAVIRGFD

-513 KWTPGQHK
+513 KWTPGQQDGK
-521 GEVVRTQFTIPIYYK
+521 NVRTQFTIPIIYK

>member
-1 MITNLILTFVATMI
+1 MITNLILTFVATMV
-15 LYFAYKL
+15 LYLAYKL

-28 RFQLNRIVLLTI
+28 RFQLNRIILLTI
-40 SIFAFALPFIRIN
+40 AIFAFVLPFIRISL
-53 IEGQQFQEMPSFKQ
+53 EGQQFQEMTSFKQ

-76 AMIEA
+76 AIIEETA
-81 PVETKTLSITDIISY
+81 VEANTLSITDVISY

-104 FLMKFVYNIFKIYKI
+104 FLMKFVYNIVKIYKI
-119 KAGKKIETIDNV
+119 KAGNKIEKIDNV
-131 NFIYTNESHVPFS
+131 NFIYTNESHIPFS
-144 FLNNVFIGTSTSSVT
+144 FLKNIYIPK
-159 DNEVPEPVE
+159 DNLDEM
-168 GNANILIIKHEMSH
+168 IIKHEMSH
-182 VKNHHSVDIILMEI
+182 VKNHHSVDVILMEI

-202 FNPFIRMIN
+202 FNPFIRMIK
-211 NELKSNHE
+211 NELKNNHE

-228 NEDEKS
+228 DEDEKS

-294 NTQCDNTK
+294 NSQCDNTK
-302 PNEEKKVAQVVENNS
+302 PNEEKQQ
-317 EETQSNLTS
+317 T
-326 VQKVGSLA
+326 
-334 GTVYD
+334 
-339 AETKQPLA
+339 
-347 ANVILEKDENEF
+347 
-359 YNTTADK
+359 
-366 NGKYEFISVPASR
+366 
-379 YKLKAFYEGY
+379 
-389 NTVTEKTIYIPADK
+389 TVTETETILEQPVYDTEAAT
-403 FSSIDID
+403 
-410 LIDGKRHTRKNKN
+410 L
-423 SSSQKVVA
+423 
-431 SQDSIYRVAEVMPQ
+431 QDSIYRVTEVMPE

-452 MMKYIQEN
+452 MMKYLQEN

-472 EGRVFV
+472 EGRVYV
-478 SFVVE
+478 TFVVE

-489 NAAVMRGID
+489 NATVLRGID

>member
-1 MITNLILTFVATMI
+1 MVTNLILTFVATMV

-28 RFQLNRIVLLTI
+28 RFQLNRIILLTI
-40 SIFAFALPFIRIN
+40 SLFAFALPFIKISL
-53 IEGQQFQEMPSFKQ
+53 EGQQFQEMPSFKQ
-67 EMDVIFYSD
+67 EMNVIFYSD
-76 AMIEA
+76 AMIET
-81 PVETKTLSITDIISY
+81 PIEIKTLSITDIISY
-96 IYIIGVVF
+96 IYIIGVFF

-131 NFIYTNESHVPFS
+131 NFIYTNERHIPFS
-144 FLNNVFIGTSTSSVT
+144 FLKNIYIPK
-159 DNEVPEPVE
+159 DNLDEM
-168 GNANILIIKHEMSH
+168 IIKHEMSH
-182 VKNHHSVDIILMEI
+182 VNNHHSVDVILMEI

-202 FNPFIRMIN
+202 FNPFIRMIK

-302 PNEEKKVAQVVENNS
+302 PNEEKQSAIVKADENAGLLLGTIVDRFS
-317 EETQSNLTS
+317 E
-326 VQKVGSLA
+326 KPIALA
-334 GTVYD
+334 TI
-339 AETKQPLA
+339 L
-347 ANVILEKDENEF
+347 LEKDGKEL
-359 YNTTADK
+359 YYTTSDK
-366 NGKYEFISVPASR
+366 NGRYEITKIKAGAYNVKASC
-379 YKLKAFYEGY
+379 EGY
-389 NTVTEKTIYIPADK
+389 ETVTIRDVNIPVKKLTFQDFWLKKNDADEP
-403 FSSIDID
+403 
-410 LIDGKRHTRKNKN
+410 
-423 SSSQKVVA
+423 SSQKAVVG
-431 SQDSIYRVAEVMPQ
+431 QDSIYRVTEVMPQ

-507 VVSSMP
+507 VVASMP

-521 GEVVRTQFTIPIYYK
+521 GENVRTQFTIPIYYK

>member
-1 MITNLILTFVATMI
+1 MVTNLILTFVATMV

-40 SIFAFALPFIRIN
+40 SIFAFALPFIRIS

-144 FLNNVFIGTSTSSVT
+144 FFNNVFIGTSTSSVT

-182 VKNHHSVDIILMEI
+182 VKNHHSVDVILMEI

-302 PNEEKKVAQVVENNS
+302 PNDEKQQPAVT
-317 EETQSNLTS
+317 ETETILEQP
-326 VQKVGSLA
+326 
-334 GTVYD
+334 VYD
-339 AETKQPLA
+339 KEAL
-347 ANVILEKDENEF
+347 NL
-359 YNTTADK
+359 
-366 NGKYEFISVPASR
+366 
-379 YKLKAFYEGY
+379 
-389 NTVTEKTIYIPADK
+389 
-403 FSSIDID
+403 
-410 LIDGKRHTRKNKN
+410 
-423 SSSQKVVA
+423 
-431 SQDSIYRVAEVMPQ
+431 QDSIYRVTEVMPE

-452 MMKYIQEN
+452 MMRYIQEN
-460 IKYPQSAKDNKI
+460 IKYPQSAKANKI
-472 EGRVFV
+472 EGRVYV
-478 SFVVE
+478 TFVVE

-489 NAAVMRGID
+489 NAAVLRGID

-513 KWTPGQHK
+513 KWNPGQQDGK
-521 GEVVRTQFTIPIYYK
+521 NVRTQFTIPIYYK

>member
-1 MITNLILTFVATMI
+1 MITNLILTFVATMV
-15 LYFAYKL
+15 LYLAYKL

-28 RFQLNRIVLLTI
+28 RFQLNRIILLTI
-40 SIFAFALPFIRIN
+40 AIFAFVLPFIRISL
-53 IEGQQFQEMPSFKQ
+53 EGQQFQEMTSFKQ

-76 AMIEA
+76 AIIEETA
-81 PVETKTLSITDIISY
+81 VEANTLSITDVISY

-104 FLMKFVYNIFKIYKI
+104 FLMKFVYNIVKIYKI
-119 KAGKKIETIDNV
+119 KAGNKIEKIDNV
-131 NFIYTNESHVPFS
+131 NFIYTNESHIPFS
-144 FLNNVFIGTSTSSVT
+144 FLKNIYIPK
-159 DNEVPEPVE
+159 DNLDEM
-168 GNANILIIKHEMSH
+168 IIKHEMSH
-182 VKNHHSVDIILMEI
+182 VKNHHSVDVILMEI

-202 FNPFIRMIN
+202 FNPFIRMIK

-228 NEDEKS
+228 DEDEKS

-302 PNEEKKVAQVVENNS
+302 PNEEKQQ
-317 EETQSNLTS
+317 T
-326 VQKVGSLA
+326 
-334 GTVYD
+334 
-339 AETKQPLA
+339 
-347 ANVILEKDENEF
+347 
-359 YNTTADK
+359 
-366 NGKYEFISVPASR
+366 
-379 YKLKAFYEGY
+379 
-389 NTVTEKTIYIPADK
+389 TVTETETILEQPVYDTEAAT
-403 FSSIDID
+403 
-410 LIDGKRHTRKNKN
+410 L
-423 SSSQKVVA
+423 
-431 SQDSIYRVAEVMPQ
+431 QDSIYRVTEVMPE

-452 MMKYIQEN
+452 MMKYLQEN

-472 EGRVFV
+472 EGRVYV
-478 SFVVE
+478 TFVVE

-489 NAAVMRGID
+489 NATVLRGID

>member
-1 MITNLILTFVATMI
+1 MITNLILTFLATMV

-28 RFQLNRIVLLTI
+28 RFQLNRIILLTI
-40 SIFAFALPFIRIN
+40 SVFAFALPFIRIN
-53 IEGQQFQEMPSFKQ
+53 LEGQQFQEITSFKE

-76 AMIEA
+76 AIIEET
-81 PVETKTLSITDIISY
+81 PVEANTLSVTDIISY

-104 FLMKFVYNIFKIYKI
+104 FLMKFVYNIVKIYKI
-119 KAGKKIETIDNV
+119 KTGKKIETIDDV
-131 NFIYTNESHVPFS
+131 NFIYTNESHIPFS
-144 FLNNVFIGTSTSSVT
+144 FLKNIYIPK
-159 DNEVPEPVE
+159 DNLD
-168 GNANILIIKHEMSH
+168 AMIIKHEISH
-182 VKNHHSVDIILMEI
+182 VKNYHSVDVILMEI

-202 FNPFIRMIN
+202 FNPFIRMIK
-211 NELKSNHE
+211 NELKNNHE

-228 NEDEKS
+228 DEDEKS

-294 NTQCDNTK
+294 NTQCDNVK
-302 PNEEKKVAQVVENNS
+302 PNEEKQQTPAVENKA
-317 EETQSNLTS
+317 EGE
-326 VQKVGSLA
+326 VGNLA
-334 GTVYD
+334 GRIIFSD
-339 AETKQPLA
+339 EKPFPC
-347 ANVILEKDENEF
+347 ANVALEKDGKVV
-359 YNTTADK
+359 YSVTADE
-366 NGKYEFISVPASR
+366 NGNYEFKSIPAGT
-379 YKLKAFYEGY
+379 YNLKTFYEGY
-389 NTVTEKTIYIPADK
+389 TTMIIEGFNIPANK
-403 FSSIDID
+403 FAFQNLYLLKQDD
-410 LIDGKRHTRKNKN
+410 ADET
-423 SSSQKVVA
+423 SSQKPQVT
-431 SQDSIYRVAEVMPQ
+431 QDSIYRVSEVMPE

-452 MMKYIQEN
+452 MMRYIQEN
-460 IKYPQSAKDNKI
+460 IKYPQSAIDNKI

-478 SFVVE
+478 TFVVE
-483 KDGSIT
+483 KDGSIS
-489 NAAVMRGID
+489 NAAVLRGID

-513 KWTPGQHK
+513 KWNPGQHK
-521 GEVVRTQFTIPIYYK
+521 GEVVRTQFTIPIIYK

>member
-1 MITNLILTFVATMI
+1 MITNLILTFLATMV

-28 RFQLNRIVLLTI
+28 RFQLNRIILLTI
-40 SIFAFALPFIRIN
+40 SVFAFALPFIRIN
-53 IEGQQFQEMPSFKQ
+53 LEGQHFQEMTSFKE

-76 AMIEA
+76 AVIEET
-81 PVETKTLSITDIISY
+81 PVEASTLSVTDIISY

-104 FLMKFVYNIFKIYKI
+104 LLMKFVYNIVKIYKI
-119 KAGKKIETIDNV
+119 KAGKKIETIDDV
-131 NFIYTNESHVPFS
+131 NFIYTNESHIPFS
-144 FLNNVFIGTSTSSVT
+144 FLKNIYIPK
-159 DNEVPEPVE
+159 DNLD
-168 GNANILIIKHEMSH
+168 AMIIKHEMSH
-182 VKNHHSVDIILMEI
+182 VKNYHSVDVILMEI

-202 FNPFIRMIN
+202 FNPFIRMIK

-228 NEDEKS
+228 DEDEKS

-294 NTQCDNTK
+294 NTQCDNVK
-302 PNEEKKVAQVVENNS
+302 PNEEKQQTPAVENKA
-317 EETQSNLTS
+317 EGE
-326 VQKVGSLA
+326 VGNLA
-334 GTVYD
+334 GRIIFSD
-339 AETKQPLA
+339 EKPFPC
-347 ANVILEKDENEF
+347 ANVALEKDGKVV
-359 YNTTADK
+359 YSVTADE
-366 NGKYEFISVPASR
+366 NGNYEFKSIPAGT
-379 YKLKAFYEGY
+379 YNLKTFYEGY
-389 NTVTEKTIYIPADK
+389 TTMIIEGFNIPANK
-403 FSSIDID
+403 FAFQNLYLLKQDD
-410 LIDGKRHTRKNKN
+410 ADET
-423 SSSQKVVA
+423 SSQKPQVT
-431 SQDSIYRVAEVMPQ
+431 QDTIYRVTEVMPE

-452 MMKYIQEN
+452 MMKYLQEN

-478 SFVVE
+478 TFVVE
-483 KDGSIT
+483 KDGSIS
-489 NAAVMRGID
+489 NAAVLRGID

-513 KWTPGQHK
+513 KWNPGQQDGK
-521 GEVVRTQFTIPIYYK
+521 NVRTQFTIPIIYK
-536 FN
+536 FNN

>member
-40 SIFAFALPFIRIN
+40 SIFAFALPFIKISL
-53 IEGQQFQEMPSFKQ
+53 EAQQFQEMTSFKQ
-67 EMDVIFYSD
+67 EMDVIFYND
-76 AMIEA
+76 AIMEGTAVEA
-81 PVETKTLSITDIISY
+81 NTLSITDVISY

-104 FLMKFVYNIFKIYKI
+104 FLMKFVYNIVKIYKI
-119 KAGKKIETIDNV
+119 KAGKKIETIDDV
-131 NFIYTNESHVPFS
+131 NFIYTNESHIPFS

-202 FNPFIRMIN
+202 FNPFIRMIK
-211 NELKSNHE
+211 NELKNNHE

-302 PNEEKKVAQVVENNS
+302 PNDEKQQTPATEL
-317 EETQSNLTS
+317 ET
-326 VQKVGSLA
+326 V
-334 GTVYD
+334 
-339 AETKQPLA
+339 
-347 ANVILEKDENEF
+347 
-359 YNTTADK
+359 
-366 NGKYEFISVPASR
+366 
-379 YKLKAFYEGY
+379 
-389 NTVTEKTIYIPADK
+389 
-403 FSSIDID
+403 
-410 LIDGKRHTRKNKN
+410 
-423 SSSQKVVA
+423 
-431 SQDSIYRVAEVMPQ
+431 QDSIYRVSDAMPE

-452 MMKYIQEN
+452 MMRYIQEN
-460 IKYPQSAKDNKI
+460 IKYPQSAIDNKI

-478 SFVVE
+478 TFVVE

-489 NAAVMRGID
+489 NAAVLRGID

-513 KWTPGQHK
+513 KWNPGQHK

>member
-1 MITNLILTFVATMI
+1 MITNLILTFLATMV

-40 SIFAFALPFIRIN
+40 SVFAFALPFIKISL
-53 IEGQQFQEMPSFKQ
+53 EGQQFQEMTSFKQ

-76 AMIEA
+76 AIIEETA
-81 PVETKTLSITDIISY
+81 VEANTLSITDVISY

-104 FLMKFVYNIFKIYKI
+104 FLMKFVYNIVKIYKI
-119 KAGKKIETIDNV
+119 KGGKKIETINDV
-131 NFIYTNESHVPFS
+131 NFIYTNESHIPFS
-144 FLNNVFIGTSTSSVT
+144 FLKNIYIPK
-159 DNEVPEPVE
+159 DNLDEM
-168 GNANILIIKHEMSH
+168 IIKHEMSH
-182 VKNHHSVDIILMEI
+182 VKNHHSVDVILMEI

-202 FNPFIRMIN
+202 FNPFIRMIK

-228 NEDEKS
+228 DEDEKS

-302 PNEEKKVAQVVENNS
+302 PNEEKQQ
-317 EETQSNLTS
+317 T
-326 VQKVGSLA
+326 
-334 GTVYD
+334 
-339 AETKQPLA
+339 
-347 ANVILEKDENEF
+347 
-359 YNTTADK
+359 
-366 NGKYEFISVPASR
+366 
-379 YKLKAFYEGY
+379 
-389 NTVTEKTIYIPADK
+389 TVTETETILEQPVYDTEAAT
-403 FSSIDID
+403 
-410 LIDGKRHTRKNKN
+410 L
-423 SSSQKVVA
+423 
-431 SQDSIYRVAEVMPQ
+431 QDSIYRVTEVMPQ

-452 MMKYIQEN
+452 MMKYLQEN

-478 SFVVE
+478 TFVVE

-489 NAAVMRGID
+489 NAAVIRGID

-513 KWTPGQHK
+513 KWNPGQQDGK
-521 GEVVRTQFTIPIYYK
+521 NVRTQFTIPIYYK